1 MADRLEFGDGT
12 VWVFSSSP
20 DDPDRDPVVID
31 MHMPDGAQ
39 APPPHYHP
47 NGQRETFEVLEGSF
61 EMKLDGDWQTVEK
74 GETAVV
80 EPGVIHTFRNKSGA
94 EVVIRNVH
102 TPAYSFERYM
112 RRIHAFATQRN
123 LEKLTPVGV
132 LAMARLWSEHPD
144 TIRPGPPPLRIAMP
158 ALAAIGKAAR
168 VDVPD

>member
-12 VWVFSSSP
+12 AWVFVSSP

-31 MHMPDGAQ
+31 FHMPGGAQ

-61 EMKLDGDWQTVEK
+61 EIQLDGEWQQVAE

-80 EPGVIHTFRNKSGA
+80 EPGVVHTFRNS
-94 EVVIRNVH
+94 EPVVIRNTH

-112 RRIHAFATQRN
+112 RRIHAFATERN

-132 LAMARLWSEHPD
+132 VAMARLWSEHPD
-144 TIRPGPPPLRIAMP
+144 TMRPGPAPLRIAMP
-158 ALAAIGKAAR
+158 VLATVGKVAR
-168 VDVPD
+168 VSIPD